1 MIIKWSTIYTKVPRM
16 QAQLFLLR
24 FSIIIIGQQNINF
37 TKNILE
43 LLAIGACVFKT
54 IIKISSQEG

>member
-1 MIIKWSTIYTKVPRM
+1 MYTKVPRM
-16 QAQLFLLR
+16 QAQLFLLH